1 MKSDE
6 IIREIKYRN
15 KEIERISKELDKLK
29 NEKKELY
36 IIILKGISF
45 VPYDLA
51 DAISYLVRIKE
62 GIRYIPEEGT
72 YFLGNK
78 EYRYLKLCREN
89 HSKNPNIY
97 LNQPDN
103 INIFFD
109 RYTVS
114 PTLSLDHD
122 SLTFEHLIDKYNID
136 EKQWIG
142 SINFS
147 EFEAH
152 PYIKEFITYL
162 AEWQI
167 ENNGELLSKK
177 DMHLAVNAFASTY
190 DIIYSKKNKPKTKE
204 LKKD

>member
-6 IIREIKYRN
+6 IIREIEYRE
-15 KEIERISKELDKLK
+15 KKIAQISKEVDKLK

-36 IIILKGISF
+36 EIILKAISF

-51 DAISYLVRIKE
+51 EAIIYLVHTKE
-62 GIRYIPEEGT
+62 GKQYIPEEGT
-72 YFLGNK
+72 YFHDSK
-78 EYRYLKLCREN
+78 EYRYLILCREN
-89 HSKNPNIY
+89 HSNNPNIY

-114 PTLSLDHD
+114 PTLSLNHN
-122 SLTFEHLIDKYNID
+122 SLTFEHLIEKYNID
-136 EKQWIG
+136 KKQWIG

-147 EFEAH
+147 EFESH
-152 PYIKEFITYL
+152 PYIKDFITYL

-167 ENNGELLSKK
+167 ENNGKLLSKK
-177 DMHLAVNAFASTY
+177 DMHLAVNAFVSTY
-190 DIIYSKKNKPKTKE
+190 DIICSKRKDAKTLSKKK
-204 LKKD
+204 